1 MLVYGRHLPINTK
14 FTRITQIELIQDN
27 SNCCWPFFRQLDR
40 LDDKSDEERPNHQ
53 NQSTARELFRILK
66 LLSWAEAG
74 VRGKSFLSPSFSQH
88 AAKHIEYESRVVCA
102 YLFLRKQPPPA
113 EKSSTATYLSKGSIR
128 KIPQPLSLSL
138 SHSLARSSRRLI
150 FSHSRSG
157 LLYVIYT
164 PVLVGPIRVLPAL

>member
-1 MLVYGRHLPINTK
+1 MLTIFSTTRPTRRQVRRRTAESSKSVYC
-14 FTRITQIELIQDN
+14 TRVVSHFKT
-27 SNCCWPFFRQLDR
+27 P
-40 LDDKSDEERPNHQ
+40 
-53 NQSTARELFRILK
+53 
-66 LLSWAEAG
+66 LLSRSRSPRE
-74 VRGKSFLSPSFSQH
+74 VVFSPSFSQH